1 MEKQRWEKSEKR
13 KSEKKEDQ
21 QRERKKQADQSVRKG
36 RKVAKHCGTGR
47 SESSLA
53 KVAGSEASGR
63 MRDQKLHAIV
73 ARGTLRSEKLK
84 NSAVSEHVWTM
95 RCRKSARDCDCGAK
109 PIWKSKW
116 AKHFSVGALLEVEMF
131 KKCTPLWREAHFK
144 VKMSKAF
151 AFWK

>member
-1 MEKQRWEKSEKR
+1 MEKQSWENSQKR

-47 SESSLA
+47 SKSSLA

-73 ARGTLRSEKLK
+73 ARNKFPNQDL
-84 NSAVSEHVWTM
+84 
-95 RCRKSARDCDCGAK
+95 
-109 PIWKSKW
+109 
-116 AKHFSVGALLEVEMF
+116 
-131 KKCTPLWREAHFK
+131 
-144 VKMSKAF
+144 
-151 AFWK
+151 